1 MPYLLPSFEVLQ
13 MYLRRTHAQGTAQC
27 FDDDAKLLLF
37 GEYFEVA
44 MLGFLELL
52 ESFLLYENREYF

>member
-13 MYLRRTHAQGTAQC
+13 IYLRRTHASTAQC
-27 FDDDAKLLLF
+27 FDDDAQLLF

-44 MLGFLELL
+44 VLGFLELL
-52 ESFLLYENREYF
+52 ESSLLYENREYF